1 MVYCSK
7 CGTLNNDAANVC
19 SKCGAP
25 LNADQEQTGPAWRRR
40 HNEGEYHRYHGRGG
54 GIPALI
60 IGVIIIVIGLSF
72 LLSEVYGV
80 SIPWWPIIVI
90 VIGVWLIARAAMW
103 RRRS

>member
-7 CGTLNNDAANVC
+7 CGTLNNDTANVC

-25 LNADQEQTGPAWRRR
+25 LNAAQEETGPAWRRR
-40 HNEGEYHRYHGRGG
+40 HYEDEYYRYHGRGG

-60 IGVIIIVIGLSF
+60 IGVIII
-72 LLSEVYGV
+72 SEVYDV
-80 SIPWWPIIVI
+80 SIPWWPMIAII
-90 VIGVWLIARAAMW
+90 IGVWLIARSAMR